1 MNQVKIIFIF
11 FSIIN
16 ACNYNFK
23 DNSVDKIEIQTSWN
37 NTDEYP
43 STPDCD
49 KLTEK
54 KLRINCFNSYL
65 SDLFT
70 QKLLSEI
77 KSVNSDINDTILIE
91 LTINKEGV
99 IIFDKISGFNDVI
112 NSVNNLDEVVDRIF
126 DNFPKVLPATKTNL
140 GIYVSSKIKLPI
152 ILKSN

>member
-1 MNQVKIIFIF
+1 MSQVKIIFIF
-11 FSIIN
+11 FSLIN
-16 ACNYNFK
+16 ACNYNFQ

-91 LTINKEGV
+91 LTINNEGV